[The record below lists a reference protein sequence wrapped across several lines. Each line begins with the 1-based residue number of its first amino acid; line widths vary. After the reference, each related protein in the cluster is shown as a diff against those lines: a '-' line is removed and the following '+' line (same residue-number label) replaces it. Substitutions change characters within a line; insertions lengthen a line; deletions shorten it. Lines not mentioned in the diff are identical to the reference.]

1 MTDRERLAEL
11 VKNSLSAYGKEARA
25 DCKPQDFIADFL
37 IANGVMLPKLNR
49 PPTDLNGK
57 CGSCIY
63 AKPTECF
70 GSACYIE
77 CTNQELVARKRSAV
91 AHIKQRTNPACK
103 KYQNKALQSYKKD
116 TK

>member
-1 MTDRERLAEL
+1 MTDRERLIEL

-37 IANGVMLPKLNR
+37 IANGVMLPKLKE

-63 AKPTECF
+63 AKPTTF
-70 GSACYIE
+70 GKSRVYVE
-77 CTNQELVARKRSAV
+77 CTNVEHLGQWCKRQISY
-91 AHIKQRTNPACK
+91 KRQRTHKACK
-103 KYQNKALQSYKKD
+103 RYQVKE
-116 TK
+116 